1 MDGGLRLDPDRLR
14 AALDALRGELDAAA
28 GRSGRAPGSAEIVL
42 AGKYV
47 DPADAAALVAA
58 GAPTIGENRLQ
69 DLDAKRA
76 VVGDALTFDFI
87 GHLQRRK
94 VKAVLPRVRLIHALD
109 SESLAAEISQ
119 RAAGIVRV
127 LIEVN
132 VGGEPTK
139 HGMVP
144 DQIEAFVAAISEH
157 DKIVCGGLMTLP
169 PAATDP
175 EHSRPH
181 FASLRHLNERLA
193 ARWAG
198 RHDFSDL
205 SMGTSQ
211 DFVVAAEE
219 GATMVRIGRSL
230 IDQSAVS

>member
-1 MDGGLRLDPDRLR
+1 MRLDPDRLR
-14 AALDALRGELDAAA
+14 GALDEVRGRLDDATI
-28 GRSGRAPGSAEIVL
+28 RSGRSPASVEIIL
-42 AGKYV
+42 AGKYLAG
-47 DPADAAALVAA
+47 ADAQALVAA
-58 GAPTIGENRLQ
+58 GAPVIGENRLQ
-69 DLDAKRA
+69 DLEAKRA

-94 VKAVLPRVRLIHALD
+94 VKAVLPVVRLIHALD

-132 VGGEPTK
+132 IGGEPTK

-157 DKIVCGGLMTLP
+157 EKIVCGGLMTLP
-169 PAATDP
+169 PAASNP

-211 DFVVAAEE
+211 DFAVAAEE

-230 IDQSAVS
+230 IHQSAVS